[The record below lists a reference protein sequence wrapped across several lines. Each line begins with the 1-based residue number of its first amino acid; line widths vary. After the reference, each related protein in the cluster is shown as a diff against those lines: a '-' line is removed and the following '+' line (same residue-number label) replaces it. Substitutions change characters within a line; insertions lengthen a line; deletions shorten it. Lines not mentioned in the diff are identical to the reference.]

1 MSSVQ
6 FIAIKVEA
14 GEPLGIRLETHKIS
28 YTIGR
33 RIVTTPCCIV
43 TEITSSLAE
52 IHIGDIIISSNNRPL
67 INNKINKT
75 QLEDVLQSLSG
86 QLFVARS
93 VIFLR
98 SLSTS
103 NNSSSQITHVT
114 LSAEDCEMIYDR
126 SPTKLIPSTTS
137 TSSGV
142 VESPS
147 PQHHDDEESEISRR
161 VEMQVSRL
169 QKDKENRKRN
179 NVEQERIRMLEA
191 EKARTIEMEV
201 TKRMEEERRKIAMEV
216 QQAKAE
222 AQMLEAEW
230 KRTTHEL
237 LRQQQEEQERQTQR
251 AVTEEI
257 KKRVAEQAELE
268 MKAIERQ
275 KQMAASDRKA
285 EEDAAR
291 ILQMETGMKC
301 MLYHTTLLRFFPPSF
316 FIPYRS
322 FTYIL
327 VSNRSSTACIC

>member
-28 YTIGR
+28 YAIGR

-52 IHIGDIIISSNNRPL
+52 IQMGDIIISSNNRPL

-75 QLEDVLQSLSG
+75 QIEDVLQILSG

-98 SLSTS
+98 SLSTL
-103 NNSSSQITHVT
+103 NNSSSSQITHVT
-114 LSAEDCEMIYDR
+114 LTNEDCEMIYDR
-126 SPTKLIPSTTS
+126 SPTQLTPSTM
-137 TSSGV
+137 V
-142 VESPS
+142 VESPY
-147 PQHHDDEESEISRR
+147 PQHDDEESEISRR

-169 QKDKENRKRN
+169 QKDKENRKRSA
-179 NVEQERIRMLEA
+179 EQERIRILEA

-201 TKRMEEERRKIAMEV
+201 TKRMEEERRKIAIEV

-230 KRTTHEL
+230 KRTTHDI

-285 EEDAAR
+285 EEDAR
-291 ILQMETGMKC
+291 TLQMETG
-301 MLYHTTLLRFFPPSF
+301 YS
-316 FIPYRS
+316 
-322 FTYIL
+322 
-327 VSNRSSTACIC
+327 

>member
-6 FIAIKVEA
+6 FISIKVEA

-28 YTIGR
+28 YAIGR

-43 TEITSSLAE
+43 TEITSASLAE
-52 IHIGDIIISSNNRPL
+52 IHMGDIIISSNNRPL

-75 QLEDVLQSLSG
+75 QIEDVLQILSG

-98 SLSTS
+98 SLSTL

-114 LSAEDCEMIYDR
+114 LTNEDCEMIYDR
-126 SPTKLIPSTTS
+126 SPTKLTPSTM
-137 TSSGV
+137 V
-142 VESPS
+142 EESPY
-147 PQHHDDEESEISRR
+147 PQHDDEESEISRR

-169 QKDKENRKRN
+169 QKDKENRKRSTD
-179 NVEQERIRMLEA
+179 QERIRILEA

-201 TKRMEEERRKIAMEV
+201 TKRMEEERRKITIEV

-230 KRTTHEL
+230 KRTTHDI

-257 KKRVAEQAELE
+257 KKRVAEQTELE

-285 EEDAAR
+285 EEDAR
-291 ILQMETGMKC
+291 TLQMETGIHNRNLC
-301 MLYHTTLLRFFPPSF
+301 CIMLLPLFFFPSDIFSLTDP
-316 FIPYRS
+316 
-322 FTYIL
+322 
-327 VSNRSSTACIC
+327 ICSLSYTLAA